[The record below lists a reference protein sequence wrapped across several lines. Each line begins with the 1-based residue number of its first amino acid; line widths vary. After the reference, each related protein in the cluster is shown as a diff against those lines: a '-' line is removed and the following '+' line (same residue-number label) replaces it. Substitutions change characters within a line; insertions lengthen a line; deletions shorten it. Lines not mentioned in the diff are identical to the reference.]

1 MVVSRLSLLL
11 ALGGMLLLTA
21 CGSASTPAAPMMNH
35 NRAISATLLLGS
47 SSGDWPVFG
56 YDPGHT
62 GYVNPIADPHP
73 IQGKLLWSR
82 HLGPIFSSPVAGLG
96 MLYIAS
102 TDGYLYALRQDS
114 GAIAWRARLGD
125 LLTDATPALEGQ
137 VLFVS
142 VHGTALEALD
152 AHTGQV
158 YWTFDTGEKIQAPPL
173 VVGSRLL
180 IASRMTLWALDAASG
195 RVLWKFH
202 RGASGWPTTGSPTV
216 AGNVVYIG
224 LGTGSQLWALDLTGG
239 HVLWSFDTGDR
250 ITGEALVA
258 AGTVYIATWHGRI
271 FALNRADGTKRWVY
285 SLNTKSPQNIVDGVS
300 GSMALA
306 NGRLYVGDYRGVISC
321 IDVLHGKLDWRF
333 ATGAQILATPV
344 VTAGQVYIGSGDGNF
359 YALDTQTGRPAW
371 RYVTGEIRAS
381 ASLAHGHLYIGSLN
395 GMLYAFV

>member
-1 MVVSRLSLLL
+1 MVVSRIALLL

-21 CGSASTPAAPMMNH
+21 CGSASTPVTPTVNH
-35 NRAISATLLLGS
+35 NRVINAALLLGES
-47 SSGDWPVFG
+47 LGDWPVFG
-56 YDPGHT
+56 YDPGHA
-62 GYVNPIADPHP
+62 GYVNPIADPQP
-73 IQGKLLWSR
+73 VQGKLLWSR
-82 HLGPIFSSPVAGLG
+82 RLGPIFSSPVAGLG

-114 GAIAWRARLGD
+114 GVIAWRARLGD

-142 VHGTALEALD
+142 VHGTALEALN

-158 YWTFDTGEKIQAPPL
+158 YWTFETGEKIQAPPL

-195 RVLWKFH
+195 RLLWKFH
-202 RGASGWPTTGSPTV
+202 RGASAWPTTGSPAV

-239 HVLWSFDTGDR
+239 HILWSFDTGDR
-250 ITGEALVA
+250 ITSEALVA
-258 AGTVYIATWHGRI
+258 TDAIYIATWHGRI
-271 FALNRADGTKRWVY
+271 FALNRAGGAKRWVY
-285 SLNTKSPQNIVDGVS
+285 SLNAKSRQSIVDGVG

-321 IDVLHGKLDWRF
+321 IDALHGKLSWRF
-333 ATGAQILATPV
+333 ATGAQVLATPV
-344 VTAGQVYIGSGDGNF
+344 VTAGQVYVGSGDGTF

-371 RYVTGEIRAS
+371 HYLTGEIRAS
-381 ASLAHGHLYIGSLN
+381 A
-395 GMLYAFV
+395 

>member
-35 NRAISATLLLGS
+35 NRAISAALLLGS

-62 GYVNPIADPHP
+62 GYV
-73 IQGKLLWSR
+73 
-82 HLGPIFSSPVAGLG
+82 
-96 MLYIAS
+96 
-102 TDGYLYALRQDS
+102 YALRQDS
-114 GAIAWRARLGD
+114 GAVDWRARLGD

-258 AGTVYIATWHGRI
+258 AGTVYIATWHGSI

-321 IDVLHGKLDWRF
+321 IDVLHGKLDW
-333 ATGAQILATPV
+333 
-344 VTAGQVYIGSGDGNF
+344 
-359 YALDTQTGRPAW
+359 
-371 RYVTGEIRAS
+371 
-381 ASLAHGHLYIGSLN
+381 
-395 GMLYAFV
+395 

>member
-11 ALGGMLLLTA
+11 VLGGMLLLTA
-21 CGSASTPAAPMMNH
+21 CGSASTPAVPMMNH
-35 NRAISATLLLGS
+35 NRAISAALLLGS

-56 YDPGHT
+56 YEPGHT

-102 TDGYLYALRQDS
+102 ADGYLYALRQDS
-114 GAIAWRARLGD
+114 GAVDWRARLGD

-180 IASRMTLWALDAASG
+180 VASRMPLWALDAASG
-195 RVLWKFH
+195 RVPWKLPPGG
-202 RGASGWPTTGSPTV
+202 RGGAASGYP
-216 AGNVVYIG
+216 AGGGECGINCP
-224 LGTGSQLWALDLTGG
+224 GTGAAL
-239 HVLWSFDTGDR
+239 
-250 ITGEALVA
+250 
-258 AGTVYIATWHGRI
+258 
-271 FALNRADGTKRWVY
+271 
-285 SLNTKSPQNIVDGVS
+285 
-300 GSMALA
+300 
-306 NGRLYVGDYRGVISC
+306 
-321 IDVLHGKLDWRF
+321 
-333 ATGAQILATPV
+333 
-344 VTAGQVYIGSGDGNF
+344 
-359 YALDTQTGRPAW
+359 
-371 RYVTGEIRAS
+371 
-381 ASLAHGHLYIGSLN
+381 
-395 GMLYAFV
+395 